1 MEKISIQIDGQD
13 MVAQKGATI
22 LEVALANKIYIP
34 HLCYHPDLK
43 PAGACRVCLVETEN
57 GQFVTSCRTPIKKGM
72 VVKTKSPEVDR
83 VRRPV
88 LEMIIANHHM
98 DCKNCLKKGQC
109 ELQRIMAYMKLDKK
123 RIQQNL
129 RLPKMELPLD
139 ESNPFFIRDHNKC
152 VLCGICV
159 RTCQKIARINAI
171 DFSGRGNNTKITTFG
186 DKPIAQS
193 ICVSCGECVI
203 RCPVGALVVKKPQR
217 PAQEVRT
224 ICPYCSVG
232 CGIFLGIRE
241 GAIVNVRAD
250 NESPVNNGHLCV
262 KGRFGLSFVHSPDRL
277 KEPLIR
283 QKKGKGAGKDTH
295 PISPPYQR
303 GEWGGGT
310 PHSELFKEVSWDEAL
325 TTVAKKLKKYKGEEI
340 AIIASVKCTNE
351 ENYVTQKFAR
361 VVMGSNNIDSSA
373 RLCDAPSIAD
383 RLEANGI
390 TPPTPPLTKGGYPLS
405 KGGLEKEVADIEK
418 AACILIAGANVTRS
432 HPVLGIKIKKAVENG
447 AQLIVIS
454 PKEIDLC
461 RYAQVWMNPYPGT
474 DLALIMG
481 MCKVIADE
489 ELHDNSFIEEHA
501 DNFEDFKESLEDFS
515 PGRVERIT
523 GVSREKVEEAARL
536 YANSKLSALVWAA
549 GITQYSQGTNN
560 VLSLI
565 NLSILTGNIKH
576 SSGLIPLWG
585 QNNAL
590 GACTTGCLPDFYPG
604 YQPVA
609 DPDIRKKFENAWGQS
624 LNPEPGLTLTEILD
638 ATHEGKIKALY
649 IIGTDLV
656 TSVAPTKKVKEALKK
671 AKCIIFQDMF
681 FNETAKFAHVILPAA
696 SFAEKD
702 GTYTNTERRIQSI
715 NKALDPVGNSKPD
728 WQILCELARLLKI
741 KGFDFNSAEE
751 IMSEVSSITS
761 GLQAPKDKFR
771 FTSLQ
776 YKSPA
781 EVTDIDYPLI
791 LTTERNLYS
800 GGFLSGKVEGLEILK
815 TKDLVYINPKDAAD
829 FEIQDGEMVRV
840 ISRWGKISG
849 EARLTGSTPTGL
861 ISMNLSEEKM
871 NQLINPAL
879 DEVSKTPEM
888 KICAV
893 KIVAQK
899 R

>member
-1 MEKISIQIDGQD
+1 MENISIRIDEQD
-13 MVAQKGATI
+13 IVAQKGAAI

-43 PAGACRVCLVETEN
+43 PAGSCRVCLVELDN
-57 GQFVTSCRTPIKKGM
+57 GQLVTSCRTPIKEGM

-88 LEMIIANHHM
+88 VEMIIANHHM

-123 RIQQNL
+123 RIQENL
-129 RLPKMELPLD
+129 RLPKVEMPLD

-217 PAQEVRT
+217 PAQEVKT
-224 ICPYCSVG
+224 SCPYCSVG
-232 CGIFLGIRE
+232 CGVFLGIRE

-283 QKKGKGAGKDTH
+283 QKKGKGL

-303 GEWGGGT
+303 GEGGSGT
-310 PHSELFKEVSWDEAL
+310 PHPELFKEVSWDEAL
-325 TTVAKKLKKYKGEEI
+325 TTVAKKLRKYRGEEI
-340 AIIASVKCTNE
+340 AVIASAKCTNE

-373 RLCDAPSIAD
+373 RLCDAPSIAA
-383 RLEANGI
+383 RLEASGI
-390 TPPTPPLTKGGYPLS
+390 TPLTPPLTTGGYPLS
-405 KGGLEKEVADIEK
+405 KGGLEKEVADIGK

-432 HPVLGIKIKKAVENG
+432 HPVMGIKIKKAVENG
-447 AQLIVIS
+447 ARLIVIS

-489 ELHDNSFIEEHA
+489 ELHDNSFIEGHA

-624 LNPEPGLTLTEILD
+624 LKPEPGLTLTEILD
-638 ATHEGKIKALY
+638 ATREGKIKALY

-702 GTYTNTERRIQSI
+702 GTYINTERRIQSI

-741 KGFDFNSAEE
+741 KGFDFNSTEE

-791 LTTERNLYS
+791 LTTERDLYS
-800 GGFLSGKVEGLEILK
+800 GGFLSRKVEGLEILK

-829 FEIQDGEMVRV
+829 FEIQDGERVRV

-879 DEVSKTPEM
+879 DKVSKTPEM

-893 KIVAQK
+893 KIIAQK

>member
-1 MEKISIQIDGQD
+1 MEKISIQIDEQD

-283 QKKGKGAGKDTH
+283 QKKGKGAGKDTP

-303 GEWGGGT
+303 EEWGGGT

-325 TTVAKKLKKYKGEEI
+325 TTVAKKLRKYKGEEI
-340 AIIASVKCTNE
+340 AVIASAKCTNE

-373 RLCDAPSIAD
+373 RLCDAPSIAA

-638 ATHEGKIKALY
+638 ATREGKIKALY

-702 GTYTNTERRIQSI
+702 GTYINTERRIQSI
-715 NKALDPVGNSKPD
+715 NKALDPAGNSKPD
-728 WQILCELARLLKI
+728 WQILCELARSLKM
-741 KGFDFNSAEE
+741 KGFAFNSTEE

-771 FTSLQ
+771 FAPLQ

-791 LTTERNLYS
+791 LTTERDLYS

-829 FEIQDGEMVRV
+829 FEIQDGERVRV

-861 ISMNLSEEKM
+861 ISMNLSEKM

-879 DEVSKTPEM
+879 DKVSKTPEM

>member
-1 MEKISIQIDGQD
+1 MENISIQIDEQD
-13 MVAQKGATI
+13 IVAQKGATI

-43 PAGACRVCLVETEN
+43 PAGSCRVCLVELDN
-57 GQFVTSCRTPIKKGM
+57 GQLVTSCRTPIKEGM

-88 LEMIIANHHM
+88 VEMIIANHHM

-123 RIQQNL
+123 RIQENL
-129 RLPKMELPLD
+129 RFPKVEMQLD

-152 VLCGICV
+152 ILCGICV
-159 RTCQKIARINAI
+159 RTCQKLARINAI

-186 DKPIAQS
+186 DKPIVQS
-193 ICVSCGECVI
+193 TCVSCGECVI

-232 CGIFLGIRE
+232 CGLFLGIRE
-241 GAIVNVRAD
+241 GAIVKVRAD

-283 QKKGKGAGKDTH
+283 QKKGKGAGKDT
-295 PISPPYQR
+295 PPVSTPYQR

-325 TTVAKKLKKYKGEEI
+325 TTVAKKLRKYKGEEI
-340 AIIASVKCTNE
+340 AVIASAKCTNE

-373 RLCDAPSIAD
+373 RLCDAPSIVA
-383 RLEANGI
+383 RLGANEI
-390 TPPTPPLTKGGYPLS
+390 PPLARGGIEGYPLS
-405 KGGLEKEVADIEK
+405 KGGLEKEVADLEK

-501 DNFEDFKESLEDFS
+501 DNFEDFKKSLEDFS

-523 GVSREKVEEAARL
+523 GVSRDKVEEAARL
-536 YANSKLSALVWAA
+536 YANSKLSAIVWAA

-624 LNPEPGLTLTEILD
+624 LNPEPGLTLTEILE
-638 ATHEGKIKALY
+638 ATREGKIKALY

-715 NKALDPVGNSKPD
+715 NKALDPAGNSKPD
-728 WQILCELARLLKI
+728 WQILSELARSLKM

-771 FTSLQ
+771 FTPLQ

-781 EVTDIDYPLI
+781 EVADIDYPLI
-791 LTTERNLYS
+791 LTTERDLYS
-800 GGFLSGKVEGLEILK
+800 GGFLAGKVEGLEILK

-829 FEIQDGEMVRV
+829 FEIQDGERVRV

-861 ISMNLSEEKM
+861 IIMNLSEKM

-879 DEVSKTPEM
+879 DKVSKTPEM